1 VSFPQPFEQQF
12 SVVRT
17 LFDPIFAAKQI
28 EQPLKCIMSTT
39 ASIAIGRTERHSEA
53 VAPLTGL
60 WHQLRARFHRFLE
73 ELPEKY
79 EDVDPEV
86 LKRVRVP
93 I

>member
-1 VSFPQPFEQQF
+1 MSFPQPFEQQL

-17 LFDPIFAAKQI
+17 LFDPIYASKQI
-28 EQPLKCIMSTT
+28 QQPLRCIMSTT
-39 ASIAIGRTERHSEA
+39 ASIAIGRTERHTEA
-53 VAPLTGL
+53 VAPLSGL
-60 WHQLRARFHRFLE
+60 WQQLRARFYRFLE

-79 EDVDPEV
+79 EDVDLEV